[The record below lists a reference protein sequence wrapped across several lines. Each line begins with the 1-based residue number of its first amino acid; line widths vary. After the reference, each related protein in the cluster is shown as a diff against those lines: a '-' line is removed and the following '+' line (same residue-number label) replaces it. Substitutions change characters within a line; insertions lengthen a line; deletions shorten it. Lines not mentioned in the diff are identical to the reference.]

1 MIKLTHSGSE
11 ISVPDYKAEEM
22 IQKGWVI
29 FEDSGL
35 SEPDEIIEEDSEE
48 E

>member
-1 MIKLTHSGSE
+1 MIKLLNNGSE
-11 ISVPDYKAEEM
+11 ISVPDYKVDEM